1 MCTLLLI
8 RAETSIQY
16 SSQIRAI
23 VHNDNQMIIFLF
35 MLLLFIFRPIYMY
48 IYILLKI
55 KWTFWAL
62 PDSIKLHENQ
72 AENLSWNLVPR
83 PISILCS
90 PGSHMHM
97 MIFIEPLPGYSDFMP
112 LRLKVTNLISG
123 GRLNI
128 KISSYQYRDS
138 HVKDKTVSPTVLPL
152 TWESPYLGKTV
163 FKMRRG
169 PAYQYWSQL
178 STG

>member
-1 MCTLLLI
+1 MTWIFFLNQHPGSCSLFQLLNCFAMCTLQLI

-35 MLLLFIFRPIYMY
+35 MLLLFILRPIYMY

-62 PDSIKLHENQ
+62 PDSIELHENQ
-72 AENLSWNLVPR
+72 AENFSWNLVPR

-90 PGSHMHM
+90 PGLVARRHQAVTWTNVD
-97 MIFIEPLPGYSDFMP
+97 FPLVNFCAIH
-112 LRLKVTNLISG
+112 LRVISQWVPK
-123 GRLNI
+123 LLFN
-128 KISSYQYRDS
+128 
-138 HVKDKTVSPTVLPL
+138 
-152 TWESPYLGKTV
+152 
-163 FKMRRG
+163 
-169 PAYQYWSQL
+169 
-178 STG
+178 